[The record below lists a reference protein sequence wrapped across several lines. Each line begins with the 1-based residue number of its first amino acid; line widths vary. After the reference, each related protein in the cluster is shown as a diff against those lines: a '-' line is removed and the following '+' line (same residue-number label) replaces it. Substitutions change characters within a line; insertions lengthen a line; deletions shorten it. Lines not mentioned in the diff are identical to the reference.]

1 MRQSLYF
8 SLALLVFSA
17 VASEPQL
24 SPNAPKDK
32 STIFLPSDMGSLNAA
47 LAPRIAL
54 ALSTYPSAKAKFLAG
69 LPQGQ
74 YFFVTTRLHDDTGA
88 VEQVFIAVNSI
99 QNGVIT
105 GRIASQINT
114 VSGYRFGES
123 YAFPESDLI
132 DWLITHP
139 DGSEEG
145 NFVGKFLDNYHGNGA

>member
-1 MRQSLYF
+1 MRQSLYLL
-8 SLALLVFSA
+8 LALLVFSA
-17 VASEPQL
+17 AASEPQL

-32 STIFLPSDMGSLNAA
+32 STIFVPGDMDSLNAA
-47 LAPRIAL
+47 LAPRIAQ
-54 ALSTYPSAKAKFLAG
+54 ARSTYPAAKAKFLAG

-105 GRIASQINT
+105 GRIASQIDT
-114 VSGYRFGES
+114 VFGYKYGES
-123 YAFPESDLI
+123 YAFPESELI

-145 NFVGKFLDNYHGNGA
+145 NFVGKFLDNYRGNGA